1 MKALLLENIHKLAVD
16 ELKSAKIEVE
26 AFDRA
31 LTEDELIEKVKDVD
45 FLGIRSKT
53 TITKKVI
60 DRAPKLLAVGCFC
73 IGTNQVATEYA
84 NEKGIVVYNAPFS
97 NTRSVAE
104 MMISEIVMLSRQ
116 LGDRNSEM
124 HRGVWN
130 KTSSGCF
137 EIRGKTLGIIGYGN
151 IGTQVSMMAE
161 ALGMRVM
168 FYDVIS
174 KLSLGNAK
182 PSFSMNALLEES
194 DFVVLHVPATPQTHR
209 MMGEREIAKMK
220 KGAYLINASR
230 GTVVDID
237 ALAAALKTKHL
248 AGAAIDVFPKEPEK
262 NGPGF
267 ETPLAGLSNVV
278 LTPHIGG
285 ATEEAQAN
293 IGREVADRLIAFM
306 EKGSTSGSVNFP
318 IVDLPFNP
326 KNHRVVNVHKNVPG
340 VLKEINRIVS
350 EFGANIEAQGLATD
364 PNVGYLVMDL
374 NQSVALDVKN
384 AIEALPT
391 SIKTR
396 ILT

>member
-16 ELKSAKIEVE
+16 ELKSAKIDVQ
-26 AFDRA
+26 ALDRA
-31 LTEDELIEKVKDVD
+31 LSEDELIEKLKDVEL
-45 FLGIRSKT
+45 LGIRSKT
-53 TITKKVI
+53 NVTKKVI
-60 DRAPKLLAVGCFC
+60 DHAPKLLAVGCFC

-84 NEKGIVVYNAPFS
+84 NEKGVVVYNAPFS

-104 MMISEIVMLSRQ
+104 LMISEVVMLSRQ
-116 LGDRNSEM
+116 LGDRNNEM

-130 KTSSGCF
+130 KTSNGCF
-137 EIRGKTLGIIGYGN
+137 EIRGKTLGIVGYGN

-161 ALGMRVM
+161 ALGMKVM
-168 FYDVIS
+168 FYDVVS

-182 PSFSMNALLEES
+182 PSFSMNALLQES
-194 DFVVLHVPATPQTHR
+194 DFVVLHVPATPQTHL
-209 MMGEREIAKMK
+209 MIGEREIAKMK

-237 ALAAALKTKHL
+237 ALAAALKAKHL
-248 AGAAIDVFPKEPEK
+248 AGAAIDVYPKEPEK

-267 ETPLAGLSNVV
+267 ETPLVGLPNVV

-306 EKGSTSGSVNFP
+306 DKGSTSGSVNFP

-326 KNHRVVNVHKNVPG
+326 KNHRVINVHRNVPG

-364 PNVGYLVMDL
+364 PNIGYLVMDL
-374 NQSVALDVKN
+374 NRSVALDVKN

-396 ILT
+396 ILA

>member
-1 MKALLLENIHKLAVD
+1 MKALLLENIHKLAIE
-16 ELKSAKIEVE
+16 ELKLAKIEVQ

-31 LTEDELIEKVKDVD
+31 FSEDELIENLKDVEL
-45 FLGIRSKT
+45 LGIRSKT
-53 TITKKVI
+53 TVTKRVI
-60 DRAPKLLAVGCFC
+60 EKCPNLMAIGCFC
-73 IGTNQVATEYA
+73 IGTNQVATDFA
-84 NEKGIVVYNAPFS
+84 NERGIVVYNAPFS

-104 MMISEIVMLSRQ
+104 LMISEIVMLSRQ
-116 LGDRNSEM
+116 LGDRSSEM

-130 KTSSGCF
+130 KTSNGCF
-137 EIRGKTLGIIGYGN
+137 EIRGKTLGIVGYGN

-182 PSFSMNALLEES
+182 PSFGMNGLLQES
-194 DFVVLHVPATPQTHR
+194 DFVVLHVPATPQTHL
-209 MMGEREIAKMK
+209 MIGEKEIAKMK
-220 KGAYLINASR
+220 KGAFLINASR

-237 ALAAALKTKHL
+237 ALAAAIKAKHI
-248 AGAAIDVFPKEPEK
+248 AGTAIDVFPKEPEK

-267 ETPLAGLSNVV
+267 ESPLQGLPNVV

-293 IGREVADRLIAFM
+293 IGREVADRLVAFT
-306 EKGSTSGSVNFP
+306 EKGSTAGSVNFP
-318 IVDLPFNP
+318 IVDMPFNP

-364 PNVGYLVMDL
+364 PNIGYLVMDL
-374 NQSVALDVKN
+374 NQSVALDVKK
-384 AIEALPT
+384 AIEALGT

-396 ILT
+396 ILA